1 MAFDDLSEED
11 ILGINSRRRID
22 SVRFNLDA
30 LRARKWY
37 HARCRYARRGGPL
50 VQILGHG
57 DVYELHL
64 ALFCGHLD
72 IVGGA
77 VEPVHTQRPT
87 ASISKRERRGA
98 GELPSILDF
107 FFQG

>member
-1 MAFDDLSEED
+1 MVAFDDLSEED

-22 SVRFNLDA
+22 SVRFNRDA

-57 DVYELHL
+57 DVY
-64 ALFCGHLD
+64 
-72 IVGGA
+72 
-77 VEPVHTQRPT
+77 
-87 ASISKRERRGA
+87 
-98 GELPSILDF
+98 
-107 FFQG
+107 